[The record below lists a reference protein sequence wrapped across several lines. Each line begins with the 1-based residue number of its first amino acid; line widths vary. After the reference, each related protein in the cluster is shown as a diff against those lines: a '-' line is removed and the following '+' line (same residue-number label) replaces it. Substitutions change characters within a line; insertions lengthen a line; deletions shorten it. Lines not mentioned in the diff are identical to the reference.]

1 MARQLSAHD
10 PSTPKADD
18 HDALARLIDTLFR
31 GRSDVPRLEIVVR
44 AELADL
50 SPAAL
55 DIVNLLPPGAYTR
68 SRLCD
73 QLNSAITAHGWGR
86 TLGTFE

>member
-1 MARQLSAHD
+1 M
-10 PSTPKADD
+10 
-18 HDALARLIDTLFR
+18 
-31 GRSDVPRLEIVVR
+31 PRLDVIVR

-50 SPAAL
+50 HQDVL
-55 DIVNLLPPGAYTR
+55 DIVNLLPPGTYTR
-68 SRLCD
+68 EKLCD